1 MRRVITVI
9 PALIILALGVEP
21 TLALIISQVVLSF
34 GIPFALVPLILATGT
49 KQIMGEHRAHSAVR
63 TLAGVATVLVIV
75 INGGLIALTL
85 GA

>member
-1 MRRVITVI
+1 
-9 PALIILALGVEP
+9 
-21 TLALIISQVVLSF
+21 
-34 GIPFALVPLILATGT
+34 
-49 KQIMGEHRAHSAVR
+49 VR